1 MTSVDVRPSPS
12 ERPASVAKDES
23 NGFFSTIFSN
33 AANMI
38 ESISKDEKNRRFADQ
53 LAEGTTSGQK
63 LDTSVDNGAA
73 PSNISSTSEQATP
86 MASNFPEPFPSLSGQ
101 ELSASNVHFEPI
113 HESPVSTMGT
123 GNLMLLHFDKKKGK
137 RNSLGSD
144 ASRLSLL
151 AVGAGSDNPN
161 RLSVSGDHDTKIVRR
176 KSISNASAVESN
188 DAEILSEHGD
198 VESTET
204 NEAESD
210 QKLDQ
215 ILDSATTAPASKKR
229 NREFH
234 HAFRK
239 IPSTEMLVDDFSC
252 ALSKDILV
260 QGKMYLSAHYI
271 CFNSNILGWVTNITI
286 PLREVLQIEKKSTA
300 VLFPNG
306 MVIRTL
312 HQRYVFATFLS
323 RDLTFNT
330 ITKVW
335 HEALLEKATDDG
347 VRRTK
352 SRKRG
357 RGRSGTLEQDVT
369 SGGISDYSD
378 QDDLLES
385 VDTSSPGSIDEKPD
399 GISRKL
405 SMRTKSKQPESE
417 EDSLDEIGLTE
428 SDVETL
434 SKKDSSPTG
443 SEKDG
448 EASNGF
454 KNPGPKTHAPTKSD
468 YTKELN
474 DVEITD
480 TTFNAPL
487 GVVYDL
493 LFGDDTS
500 TFIKILE
507 NQKNFEILNN
517 TIVGISNSN
526 KQREYS
532 YIKPLSGPI
541 GPKQTKCLI
550 TDTVKFCDF
559 SKYAEIEQ
567 VTSTPDVP
575 SGSSFKVKT
584 RIYLTWGTNNNT
596 NMYVVTT
603 IEWSAKSWIK
613 GAIEKGSIDGQK
625 ESMKVFV
632 DTLNETLSSKVTGAP
647 SLKKRKKAKSIALPS
662 PAAKPI
668 ETPPKQ
674 LTFLEQIEKLIETIG
689 SESPVKIPMVSA
701 TVTGIFI
708 LVLFS
713 LSYTYCLMKL
723 IGTGGHGLAIEVTS
737 QDSFTKMVKIK
748 DRSYFVLPSSDTYLS
763 HEMNRKINEG
773 NMWKW
778 INDRSGGQLKAENLS
793 LAEGSSYNE
802 FADQEFE
809 EVVKL
814 AKQRI
819 DQLYRQLDS

>member
-12 ERPASVAKDES
+12 ERPGTVAKDES

-38 ESISKDEKNRRFADQ
+38 ESISKDEKNGRFADQ
-53 LAEGTTSGQK
+53 LAEGTSSGQK
-63 LDTSVDNGAA
+63 LNTSVGGGAEL
-73 PSNISSTSEQATP
+73 SNISSHSEQVTP
-86 MASNFPEPFPSLSGQ
+86 MASNLAELFPPLSSQ

-137 RNSLGSD
+137 RNSD
-144 ASRLSLL
+144 ASRSSVL
-151 AVGAGSDNPN
+151 AVGAGSDNSN

-176 KSISNASAVESN
+176 KSISNASAAESN
-188 DAEILSEHGD
+188 DAEMLSEHGD
-198 VESTET
+198 DVSTET
-204 NEAESD
+204 TEAESD

-215 ILDSATTAPASKKR
+215 ILDSATIAPASKKR

-239 IPSTEMLVDDFSC
+239 IPPTEVLVDDFSC

-323 RDLTFNT
+323 RDVTFNV

-335 HEALLEKATDDG
+335 HEALLEKVNDDG
-347 VRRTK
+347 VRKTK
-352 SRKRG
+352 SRKGG
-357 RGRSGTLEQDVT
+357 RARSGTLDQDVT
-369 SGGISDYSD
+369 SGGISDYSE
-378 QDDLLES
+378 QDVSLEA
-385 VDTSSPGSIDEKPD
+385 VETSSPGSIDEKPEA
-399 GISRKL
+399 ISRRL
-405 SMRTKSKQPESE
+405 SMKAKPKQPESNE
-417 EDSLDEIGLTE
+417 EDSLDEIGLVE

-434 SKKDSSPTG
+434 SKKDASPTG
-443 SEKDG
+443 SDKDG
-448 EASNGF
+448 EVSNGF
-454 KNPGPKTHAPTKSD
+454 KNPGPKAHAPTKSD
-468 YTKELN
+468 YTKDLN

-480 TTFNAPL
+480 ATFNAPL

-493 LFGDDTS
+493 LFGESNGTYV
-500 TFIKILE
+500 KILE
-507 NQKNFEILNN
+507 NQKNFDILND

-526 KQREYS
+526 KQRDYS

-559 SKYAEIEQ
+559 SKHVEIEQ

-575 SGSSFKVKT
+575 SGGSFKVKT
-584 RIYLTWGTNNNT
+584 RIYLTWGSNNNT

-632 DTLNETLSSKVTGAP
+632 DTLNETLSSKATGAP
-647 SLKKRKKAKSIALPS
+647 SLKKRKKAKSIAVQ
-662 PAAKPI
+662 PAPKAI
-668 ETPPKQ
+668 EAPPKQ
-674 LTFLEQIEKLIETIG
+674 LTLFEQIEKLVETIG
-689 SESPVKIPMVSA
+689 SGSPVQIPMVSS
-701 TVTGIFI
+701 TVTGIII

-713 LSYTYCLMKL
+713 LSYTYCLTKL
-723 IGTGGHGLAIEVTS
+723 IGMGGHGLAIEITS
-737 QDSFTKMVKIK
+737 QDSFTKMIKIK
-748 DRSYFVLPSSDTYLS
+748 DRSYFVLPSSETYLS

-773 NMWKW
+773 NIWKW

-793 LAEGSSYNE
+793 QAEGSPYNE